1 MGYIY
6 KITNKINNKIYIGQ
20 TTTSIEERMRKH
32 VDKAKNQLEG
42 LTGIDAA
49 IKKYGWNNFSVEQIC
64 ECPNE
69 DLNIQEQFYISK
81 YNTFLGDGYNLTNGG
96 NQGSVLK
103 FTSQEVI
110 DKYNELKN
118 VKMVAQYF
126 NCCEKTISNIL
137 HNNNITIE
145 RPIHNIEN
153 LLKGKRFQFKN
164 GENVKAVHLIELDI
178 IFNSMKD
185 CAQWLIDNKYSKAN
199 SMELARKSLSRALH
213 GDRATYCGFHFEF
226 INADAA

>member
-1 MGYIY
+1 
-6 KITNKINNKIYIGQ
+6 
-20 TTTSIEERMRKH
+20 
-32 VDKAKNQLEG
+32 
-42 LTGIDAA
+42 
-49 IKKYGWNNFSVEQIC
+49 
-64 ECPNE
+64 
-69 DLNIQEQFYISK
+69 
-81 YNTFLGDGYNLTNGG
+81 
-96 NQGSVLK
+96 
-103 FTSQEVI
+103 
-110 DKYNELKN
+110 
-118 VKMVAQYF
+118 MVAQCF

-153 LLKGKRFQFKN
+153 LLKGKRFQD

-213 GDRATYCGFHFEF
+213 GDRATYCGFHFESMF
-226 INADAA
+226 L